1 MSPVPWKALKQVDP
15 TAAVIVSQPPNDTTI
30 AKKFRVQLPP
40 GSFIIV
46 VGLQSALKPNPTSQ
60 EDNNACHGISGDY
73 WAMSRKKL
81 GDDKKIPKG
90 SPDCAARFQNAVIDG
105 YDGGDKINNPHN
117 YKFGSILTSD
127 SISDIE
133 ATGLALGIIS
143 TIISIIKA
151 TTKVYEAV
159 KNEADL
165 PKNFK
170 KSATKLPLISK
181 FLQDTERY
189 IEAADEATKTAF
201 TPTLKNYKAQAI
213 QLRGLFEKVIPEEG
227 K

>member
-40 GSFIIV
+40 GL
-46 VGLQSALKPNPTSQ
+46 VGYPSSLHYALLITT
-60 EDNNACHGISGDY
+60 
-73 WAMSRKKL
+73 
-81 GDDKKIPKG
+81 
-90 SPDCAARFQNAVIDG
+90 RFHTI
-105 YDGGDKINNPHN
+105 
-117 YKFGSILTSD
+117 